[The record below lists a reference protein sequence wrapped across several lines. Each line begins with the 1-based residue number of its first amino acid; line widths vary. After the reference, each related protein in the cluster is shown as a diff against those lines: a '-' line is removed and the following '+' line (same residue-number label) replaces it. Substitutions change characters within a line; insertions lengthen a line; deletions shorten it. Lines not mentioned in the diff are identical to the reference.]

1 MIKPLID
8 VRTFQFKFHRY
19 AETEVINLVG
29 LARGHIF
36 LFGPL
41 REGMA
46 SSWNSR
52 GMDGYFPGEGAR
64 HHIFKKQECFPSAG
78 INSPA

>member
-8 VRTFQFKFHRY
+8 VRTFQFKFYRY

-29 LARGHIF
+29 LA
-36 LFGPL
+36 
-41 REGMA
+41 EGTHFFIWTLEGTA
-46 SSWNSR
+46 SSWNGR
-52 GMDGYFPGEGAR
+52 GMEGYFPGEGAR

-78 INSPA
+78 MNSPA